1 MPKTNM
7 SMNKKT
13 NKMRKPFFWRR
24 REPIAAETLR
34 PAPTIDADQLKDHPW
49 WQPTVWKAAALALVA
64 LMLLPGRAN
73 GQFGI
78 DIAAIMAALSK
89 VESLMST
96 YVAAPLKTINQTQQT
111 VAKYEQEV
119 VYPLAAINQARNSVT
134 QFENQFSQVR
144 NLFKGNVSSAT
155 LPQSQNLESILL
167 SRNAGSLST
176 VSPQFQNVYGVVM
189 PQNAA
194 SPQIRNMTD
203 MTDAQAQDAMKRAIQ
218 IDSLADAELAE
229 ADKMGQ
235 QISATAPGSAPILEA
250 EADVWVVRANAYTQ
264 SALAELMRTRGIDI
278 ANQSKLSKLAATDS
292 TSSNSLINGVLT
304 NR

>member
-1 MPKTNM
+1 MAD
-7 SMNKKT
+7 MNNKT
-13 NKMRKPFFWRR
+13 NKLRKPFFWHRKDS
-24 REPIAAETLR
+24 IVAETVRLA
-34 PAPTIDADQLKDHPW
+34 PAIEADQPKDHPW
-49 WQPTVWKAAALALVA
+49 WRPTVWKATGLAVVA

-111 VAKYEQEV
+111 IAKYEQEV
-119 VYPLAAINQARNSVT
+119 IYPIAAINQARNSVT
-134 QFENQFSQVR
+134 QFENQFSQVS

-155 LPQSQNLESILL
+155 LPQSRNLESILL
-167 SRNAGSLST
+167 SRNAGSIST
-176 VSPQFQNVYGVVM
+176 VSPQFQSVYGVVM
-189 PQNAA
+189 AQNAA
-194 SPQIRNMTD
+194 SLQIRNMTD

-218 IDSLADAELAE
+218 IDALADAELAE

-235 QISATAPGSAPILEA
+235 QISTAAPGSAPILEA

>member
-1 MPKTNM
+1 MADMQN
-7 SMNKKT
+7 KT
-13 NKMRKPFFWRR
+13 NKLRKPFFWRR
-24 REPIAAETLR
+24 REPIAAEAVRLA
-34 PAPTIDADQLKDHPW
+34 PAIEADQSKDHPW
-49 WQPTVWKAAALALVA
+49 WRPTVWKAAGLAVVA

-119 VYPLAAINQARNSVT
+119 IYPIAAINQARNSVT
-134 QFENQFSQVR
+134 QFENQFSQVT

-167 SRNAGSLST
+167 SRNAGNLST

-218 IDSLADAELAE
+218 IDALADAELAE

-235 QISATAPGSAPILEA
+235 QISAAAPGSAPILEA

-292 TSSNSLINGVLT
+292 TSSNGLIKGVLT

>member
-1 MPKTNM
+1 MANTNQ
-7 SMNKKT
+7 KT
-13 NKMRKPFFWRR
+13 NKLRKPFFWRR
-24 REPIAAETLR
+24 REPNAAETVLL
-34 PAPTIDADQLKDHPW
+34 ASAIEADQPKDHPW
-49 WQPTVWKAAALALVA
+49 WRPTVWKAVALAVVA

-96 YVAAPLKTINQTQQT
+96 YVAAPLKTINQAQQT

-119 VYPLAAINQARNSVT
+119 IYPIAAINQARNSVT
-134 QFENQFSQVR
+134 QFESQFSQVS

-155 LPQSQNLESILL
+155 LPQSQALESILL

-189 PQNAA
+189 AQNAA
-194 SPQIRNMTD
+194 SLQIRNMTD

-218 IDSLADAELAE
+218 IDALADAELAE

-235 QISATAPGSAPILEA
+235 QISAAAPGSAPILEA
-250 EADVWVVRANAYTQ
+250 ETDVWVVRANA
-264 SALAELMRTRGIDI
+264 
-278 ANQSKLSKLAATDS
+278 
-292 TSSNSLINGVLT
+292 
-304 NR
+304 

>member
-1 MPKTNM
+1 M
-7 SMNKKT
+7 SELNNKT
-13 NKMRKPFFWRR
+13 NKLRKPFFWRR
-24 REPIAAETLR
+24 KEPSAVETVRL
-34 PAPTIDADQLKDHPW
+34 ASTIELDQPKDHLW
-49 WQPTVWKAAALALVA
+49 WRPTVWKAAALAVVA
-64 LMLLPGRAN
+64 LMLIPDRAN

-119 VYPLAAINQARNSVT
+119 IYPIAAINQARNSVT
-134 QFENQFSQVR
+134 QFESQFSQVG

-167 SRNAGSLST
+167 SRNAGNLST

-218 IDSLADAELAE
+218 IDALADAELAE

-235 QISATAPGSAPILEA
+235 QISAAAPGSAPILEA

-292 TSSNSLINGVLT
+292 TSSNGLINGVLT

>member
-1 MPKTNM
+1 MAD
-7 SMNKKT
+7 MNNKT
-13 NKMRKPFFWRR
+13 NKLRKPFFWRR
-24 REPIAAETLR
+24 KELIVAETVRLV
-34 PAPTIDADQLKDHPW
+34 PAIDADHPKDHPW
-49 WQPTVWKAAALALVA
+49 WRPTVWKAVALAVVA

-119 VYPLAAINQARNSVT
+119 VYPIAAINQARNSVT
-134 QFENQFSQVR
+134 QFENQFSQVS

-167 SRNAGSLST
+167 SRNAGNLST

-189 PQNAA
+189 AQNSA

-218 IDSLADAELAE
+218 IDALADAELAE

-235 QISATAPGSAPILEA
+235 QISTAAPGSAPILEA

-292 TSSNSLINGVLT
+292 TSSNGLINGVLT